1 MYKYSKLIT
10 AAITLGLLI
19 LLTSCGDVPNIVHPV
34 NITEETKKEP
44 EPQPSQSQP
53 NESSE
58 SEFSAAESNPEQN
71 NTATDTSQQFDE
83 SQPKLDVSQ
92 TSASQQVPD
101 ASQSSD
107 TPDAPQLSDLPEEI
121 SITITAAGDVTLGN
135 HMEQGYEAT
144 FRQTYDNAED
154 KSYFFE
160 NVADIFRQ
168 DDMTIVNLEGALTL
182 SENFAE
188 GRTYNIKGD
197 PEYAWLLTDA
207 SIEAVSMGNNHRLD
221 YGEEGSRDTVA
232 ALQEAGVA
240 YAYDTYTGT
249 YETQGI
255 KIGWVS
261 VNEASQGKN
270 VEKILQNGIASL
282 KEEGAQLILAAC
294 HWGTEREYYPEDY
307 QKELGRKCIDWG
319 ADLVIGHHPHVL
331 QGIDQYQGKYIIYSL
346 GNFCFGA
353 NRNPADKDTMIFQQ
367 TFTFRRAEQGE
378 TAQEGTE
385 ASDAKI
391 VENAQEGTEAANAET
406 AENVLTWE
414 SAQPG
419 EARIIPCRISSVT
432 TRNDFKPTPL
442 TGEEGQRV
450 IDRIN
455 EFSLEYGVK
464 ADEQGILSWTGVD
477 GAAEA
482 KAAETE

>member
-1 MYKYSKLIT
+1 MHKYSKHIT

-19 LLTSCGDVPNIVHPV
+19 LLTACGDAPNIVHPV
-34 NITEETKKEP
+34 NITEETKNEP
-44 EPQPSQSQP
+44 EQQPSKSQP

-71 NTATDTSQQFDE
+71 NTATDTSQLFDA
-83 SQPKLDVSQ
+83 SQPKLDASQPSDTQQVPDASQ

-101 ASQSSD
+101 ESQPSGAPDSSR
-107 TPDAPQLSDLPEEI
+107 LSDLPEEI

-168 DDMTIVNLEGALTL
+168 DDMTIVNLEGPLTL

-197 PEYAWLLTDA
+197 PEYALLLTDA

-282 KEEGAQLILAAC
+282 KEEGAQLILATC

-367 TFTFRRAEQGE
+367 TFTFRRVEQG
-378 TAQEGTE
+378 
-385 ASDAKI
+385 
-391 VENAQEGTEAANAET
+391 ENAQEGTEAANAEA

-432 TRNDFKPTPL
+432 IRNDFKPTPL